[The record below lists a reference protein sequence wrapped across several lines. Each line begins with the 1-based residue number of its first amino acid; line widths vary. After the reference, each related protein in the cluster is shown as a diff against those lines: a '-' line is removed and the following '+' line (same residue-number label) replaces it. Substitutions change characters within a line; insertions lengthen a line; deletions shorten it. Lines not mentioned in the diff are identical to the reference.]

1 MTDSLKTVTTRKGF
15 ASTPQTVKADNRE
28 VKNKSGGYV
37 FKTDAMVQVRRFLI
51 LGAPKGYYQSGSEL
65 ARENSDV
72 LIKVIESS
80 PEGHRA
86 VVDAIVEVSSQG
98 RAPKQNPGV
107 FALAVA
113 SSYGEVEGRKYAL
126 SKLNEVARTGTTL
139 FMFIDYVGQFRG
151 WGRAL
156 TRAIASWYTEKDT
169 QSAAFQAVKYRQRNG
184 YTHRDAF
191 RLSHP
196 EGVDQTLG
204 AWILGKDFD
213 EAELPQVVQ
222 GFLIAKEAE
231 NTSQVVAA
239 IKNYGLS
246 WEMIPTEYLNE
257 VKVWEALLDS
267 GNVPLGAMI
276 RQLSRLTRI
285 GVLKPLGKY
294 TKMVTDKLGDVE
306 EIRRARLHP
315 INLLIARKAYALGY
329 SVRRNSNSYGYGYYE
344 RDTKNTWTPV
354 DGILGALDDAFK
366 LAFQAVE
373 PTGLNY
379 LWAQDVSGS
388 MGAQIDSSGL
398 TAAEAGAAMSLT
410 LLNTEPNV
418 HVVGFQSQ
426 VVPLSIVKGDSPAS
440 AARKALKSNFGGTDA
455 AAAIEYAIKNGLEVD
470 VFVICTDS
478 ETYYGGTHVWQALD
492 KYNRKFGRQAKL
504 AVLATASNGFTI
516 GDPDKPEQYLDI
528 AGFDAA
534 VPKLIAE
541 FSRGF

>member
-37 FKTDAMVQVRRFLI
+37 FKTDDMVQVRRFLI
-51 LGAPKGYYQSGSEL
+51 LGAPKGFYQAGAEL
-65 ARENSDV
+65 AKENSDV

-86 VVDAIVEVSSQG
+86 VVDAIVEVSTQG

-113 SSYGEVEGRKYAL
+113 SAYGETEGRKYAL

-156 TRAIASWYTEKDT
+156 TRAIAGWYTDKATDKLAYQT
-169 QSAAFQAVKYRQRNG
+169 VKYRQRNG

-196 EGVDQTLG
+196 EGVDQVLG

-213 EAELPQVVQ
+213 EAELPEVVQ
-222 GFLIAKEAE
+222 GFLKAKDAKGVTE
-231 NTSQVVAA
+231 VVSA
-239 IKNYGLS
+239 IKQYSLS
-246 WEMIPTEYLNE
+246 WEMIPTDYLNE

-294 TKMVTDKLGDVE
+294 TKMVTNKLGDVK
-306 EIRRARLHP
+306 EIKRARLHP

-329 SVRRNSNSYGYGYYE
+329 SVRQGATYAYGYYE

-388 MGAQIDSSGL
+388 MGVQIDSSGL

-418 HVVGFQSQ
+418 HVVGFQSS
-426 VVPLSIVKGDSPAS
+426 VVDLDISASDSPS
-440 AARKALKSNFGGTDA
+440 RAAEKALKRNFGSTNPTS
-455 AAAIEYAIKNGLEVD
+455 AIQYATKNRLEVD
-470 VFVICTDS
+470 VFVVCTDN
-478 ETYYGGTHVWQALD
+478 EVNHGNQHVWQALD
-492 KYNRKFGRQAKL
+492 EYNRKTGRQAKL
-504 AVLATASNGFTI
+504 VVLATSSNKFTI

-528 AGFDAA
+528 AGFDSA